1 MKQYFGLIHP
11 KPLTNLVKHLQGM
24 IKGRLWLKILVAM
37 VLGLAVGMLLTP
49 QAALLEREAA
59 EVVGSWLAI
68 PGNIFLGLIQ
78 MIVIPL
84 IFASI
89 IRGLASSEDLDQ
101 LKKVGIRIAFYFL
114 ATTILAVIVGL
125 GVSSIIGPGHYIDAK
140 LTSAV
145 GIASD
150 EPAPDADADSNNIE
164 NGMVGTSE
172 TAGAYEATDC
182 DAGAGI
188 GSLPEIF
195 VSLIPENPLGSMVKR
210 EMLQVVLFAIIIG
223 LALVAIPPRQ
233 AQPIISLMGSLQE
246 VCMTVV
252 RWAMCLAPL
261 AVFGLLAQITIKVGL
276 DVLMGMAVYVG
287 TVLFGL
293 LLMLCIY
300 LLIVAFVARL
310 SPAQFL
316 SAIREVQLLAFSTSS
331 SAAVM
336 PLSMQTAEHK
346 LAVRPSISQFLIPLG
361 ATINMDGTALY
372 QAAATVFLAQVF
384 KVELGFPA
392 LLLIVVTTVGASIGS
407 PATPGVGIVILAMVL
422 NSVGIPSSGIA
433 LIIGVDRILDMSR
446 TVINVTGDLTA
457 CLVMDRWVGGKK
469 TAAEELQEEAEREKL
484 RLREGDDVILGEGN

>member
-1 MKQYFGLIHP
+1 MKQYFGSIHP

-37 VLGLAVGMLLTP
+37 ILGLAVGMLLTP
-49 QAALLEREAA
+49 QANLLEREAA

-114 ATTILAVIVGL
+114 ITTILAVIIGL
-125 GVSSIIGPGHYIDAK
+125 SVSIIIGPGNYIDAE

-145 GIASD
+145 GIAAED
-150 EPAPDADADSNNIE
+150 PATSAGNSNNKD
-164 NGMVGTSE
+164 GMAGTE
-172 TAGAYEATDC
+172 AVPDTCETTDGTAGLDN
-182 DAGAGI
+182 
-188 GSLPEIF
+188 LPEIF

-223 LALVAIPPRQ
+223 LALVAIPPKQ

-287 TVLFGL
+287 TVLLGL
-293 LLMLCIY
+293 VIMICIY
-300 LLIVAFVARL
+300 LLIVFFVARL
-310 SPAQFL
+310 SPLQFL

-346 LAVRPSISQFLIPLG
+346 LSVRPSISQFLIPLG

-392 LLLIVVTTVGASIGS
+392 LLLIVVTAVGASIGS

-469 TAAEELQEEAEREKL
+469 TAAEELREEAEREKR
-484 RLREGDDVILGEGN
+484 RLSKGDDVILGESKEL